1 MKCKIRKFID
11 SNYGEEVEYILIREE
26 NENIIIFED
35 SNTIHIIRFRN
46 ERSLIEKLIETKIE
60 NNFFNNMLDEQ
71 ENDIEILKK
80 LLRQEG

>member
-1 MKCKIRKFID
+1 MKCKLRKFID

-35 SNTIHIIRFRN
+35 DKTIHIIRYRN

-60 NNFFNNMLDEQ
+60 SNFFNNMLDEQ

-80 LLRQEG
+80 LLKQEG

>member
-1 MKCKIRKFID
+1 MKCKLRKFID

-35 SNTIHIIRFRN
+35 DNTIHIIRYRN

-60 NNFFNNMLDEQ
+60 SNFFNNMLDEQ

-80 LLRQEG
+80 LLKQEG

>member
-1 MKCKIRKFID
+1 MKCKLRKFID

>member
-1 MKCKIRKFID
+1 MKCKLRKFID

-35 SNTIHIIRFRN
+35 ANTIHIIRYRN

-60 NNFFNNMLDEQ
+60 SNFFNDMLDEQ

-80 LLRQEG
+80 LLKQEG

>member
-1 MKCKIRKFID
+1 MKCKLRKFID

-35 SNTIHIIRFRN
+35 DKIIHIIRYRN

-60 NNFFNNMLDEQ
+60 SNFLNNMLDEQ

-80 LLRQEG
+80 LLKQEG